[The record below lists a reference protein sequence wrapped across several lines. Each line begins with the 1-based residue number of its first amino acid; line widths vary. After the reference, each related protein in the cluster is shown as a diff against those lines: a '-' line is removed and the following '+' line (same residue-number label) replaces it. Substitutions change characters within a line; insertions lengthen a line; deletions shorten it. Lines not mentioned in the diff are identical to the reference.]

1 MDLQAQQK
9 VVGLK
14 QSRKAIEDGMAHM
27 CYVAYDADG
36 NIRRSLV
43 QLCMT
48 KEVQVDQGHSKKEL
62 GIACGIDVDA
72 AVVTILK

>member
-14 QSRKAIEDGMAHM
+14 QSRKAIEDGMAQM
-27 CYVAYDADG
+27 CYVAHDADG
-36 NIRRSLV
+36 NFRRGLV
-43 QLCMT
+43 QLCMS
-48 KEVQVDQGHSKKEL
+48 KGVQVDQEHSKHEL